1 MTTNAT
7 TSFEQRLDA
16 YLASFQ
22 PTPEVLAARQK
33 ADEEREEFLRR
44 FPLDSI
50 PNLTLE
56 QYCIGKGD
64 RENFCW
70 WVERG
75 TKLYNSYFPGSSAA
89 YGLWYSAKPGKNQK
103 WYGNDGP
110 GYGKTSQIQAYLKE
124 HADATEADALREVIL
139 KPLHAFLVSRGRDKT
154 PAIRH
159 LMIGNGFILKLLN
172 LYFPEDYIVINSGKW
187 ITKILSAIREDAS
200 IDVFDGNR
208 RIHQFFNR
216 KKEQF
221 AENDFSQYDFVAFLE
236 KELKLK
242 EKEPPKDEDQK
253 AKTEPAM
260 NQQCSLN
267 TILYGPPGTG
277 KTFNAINYAVAIIEG
292 RAIEEVQAEDY
303 DEVRKRYSDYKEQGR
318 IAFTTFHQSYG
329 YEDFIEG
336 IRPVLVGEAS
346 ANSKDD
352 SEQGEAETN
361 GEVDE
366 KAEKRQT
373 GDVKYTIHDGIFKS
387 FCNFDIVESPFV
399 PLPVDEEPPI
409 SQEEFRTAAFNVL
422 NRANDV
428 VWKVSLGGSLRE
440 SRGKRE
446 LENIKQIHFDCFSE
460 GNMRIG
466 WDEYGSNPEKDFD
479 YAKGIG
485 DCTGG
490 KSEIESFIHTAQI
503 GDIVISLCSDTEI
516 DGIGVITGNYEWT
529 GKSQLFDEPE
539 YGCFNRVRKV
549 LWAVSNVRI
558 NILDVNGGKRL
569 AQSTFYKTNISKQAI
584 LALVQTEFAKTGS
597 DTDERVLDDGNSE
610 ATFTDDSDQ
619 SSPRVFI
626 IDEINR
632 GNISKIFGELI
643 TLIEP
648 NKRLGADE
656 ETKATLPYSGKE
668 FGVPK
673 NVYILGT
680 MNTADRS
687 IALLDTALRRRF
699 DFVEMMPE
707 PGRLADIEVEETGID
722 LEEMLQTMNDRIEF
736 LLDREHT
743 IGHAYFMGDFK
754 KNPTLDALAD
764 IFRNKILPLLQEYF
778 FDDYSKICLVL
789 GDNAKPRD
797 DQFVQEETNHASL
810 FAGTPIDIDLD
821 KPTYRINPGAFER
834 VEAYTGIYA

>member
-1 MTTNAT
+1 MTTNTT

-16 YLASFQ
+16 FLASFQ
-22 PTPEVLAARQK
+22 PTPAVLAARQK
-33 ADEEREEFLRR
+33 ADEQREEFLRR

-187 ITKILSAIREDAS
+187 ITRILSEIGEGAS
-200 IDVFDGNR
+200 IDVFEGNR
-208 RIHQFFNR
+208 RILQFFNR

-221 AENDFSQYDFVAFLE
+221 ADSDFSQYDFVTFLE
-236 KELKLK
+236 KELNLK
-242 EKEPPKDEDQK
+242 EKEPPKEEEETATK
-253 AKTEPAM
+253 EPSM
-260 NQQCSLN
+260 RQHQSLN
-267 TILYGPPGTG
+267 TILFGPPGTG
-277 KTFNAINYAVAIIEG
+277 KTYNTVNYAVAIIEG
-292 RAIEEVQAEDY
+292 RAIADVQAEDY
-303 DEVRKRYSDYKEQGR
+303 DEVRKRYGDYKEQGR

-336 IRPVLVGEAS
+336 IRPVLG
-346 ANSKDD
+346 DD
-352 SEQGEAETN
+352 DNETIAYEIHK
-361 GEVDE
+361 GVFKEFC
-366 KAEKRQT
+366 AQARRPT
-373 GDVKYTIHDGIFKS
+373 GKS
-387 FCNFDIVESPFV
+387 VSDFGLNEN
-399 PLPVDEEPPI
+399 PI
-409 SQEEFRTAAFNVL
+409 
-422 NRANDV
+422 
-428 VWKVSLGGSLRE
+428 VWKVSLE
-440 SRGKRE
+440 STG
-446 LENIKQIHFDCFSE
+446 ENETRKDCLKN
-460 GNMRIG
+460 GYIRIG
-466 WDEYGSNPEKDFD
+466 WDDYGDTISPETFKDSSDGRNVLNAFVN
-479 YAKGIG
+479 GM
-485 DCTGG
+485 
-490 KSEIESFIHTAQI
+490 SV
-503 GDIVISLCSDTEI
+503 GDIVLSCWSATEI
-516 DGIGVITGNYEWT
+516 DAVGVITGEYEWSD
-529 GKSQLFDEPE
+529 K
-539 YGCFNRVRKV
+539 FNKYRRLRKV
-549 LWAVSNVRI
+549 KWLIKGLHENIVS
-558 NILDVNGGKRL
+558 LNGGKRL
-569 AQSTFYKTNISKQAI
+569 TLSTVYRLGRVQVSDVLAI
-584 LALVQTEFAKTGS
+584 VLKHLGRIADPAEITSALPF
-597 DTDERVLDDGNSE
+597 
-610 ATFTDDSDQ
+610 
-619 SSPRVFI
+619 VFI

-656 ETKATLPYSGKE
+656 ETKATLPYSGEE

-699 DFVEMMPE
+699 NFVEMMPE

-722 LEEMLQTMNDRIEF
+722 LAKMLQTMNNRIEF

-743 IGHAYFMGDFK
+743 IGHAYFMGDFQ
-754 KNPTLDALAD
+754 KNPTLDGLAD
-764 IFRNKILPLLQEYF
+764 IFRNKIVPLLQEYF
-778 FDDYSKICLVL
+778 FDDYSKIRLVL
-789 GDNAKPRD
+789 GDNAKQKD
-797 DQFVQEETNHASL
+797 AQFVQEETNHDSL

-821 KPTYRINPGAFER
+821 NPTYRINPGAFDR
-834 VEAYTGIYA
+834 VEAYSGIYA